1 MAGDAGFFEGD
12 WFKSTMKTF
21 ALSRFLK
28 LRAGLDA
35 SGPRSVD
42 MSVALMRLIFP
53 EVGSQEGRR
62 PA

>member
-28 LRAGLDA
+28 LPPGLDA

-42 MSVALMRLIFP
+42 MSVALMRLIYP
-53 EVGSQEGRR
+53 RIGSPEGRR
-62 PA
+62 QA